1 MKVYL
6 DNCMFNRPFDNQT
19 NLRVRIE
26 TEAKLYIQEK
36 IKLGD
41 FFLIWSYIL
50 DFENFQNPFAER
62 KQAIAKWRNLAS
74 VDIEETALLLANAQ
88 FFVSLGIK
96 AKDALHVACAIEG
109 KADYFLSTDDK
120 LLKKLATQAQII
132 AINPVD
138 FIKVL
143 EHDY

>member
-1 MKVYL
+1 
-6 DNCMFNRPFDNQT
+6 MFNRPFDNQT
-19 NLRVRIE
+19 NLRIRIE
-26 TEAKLYIQEK
+26 TEAKLYVQEK

-41 FFLIWSYIL
+41 FFLVWSYIL

-74 VDIEETALLLANAQ
+74 VDIEETASLLENAK

-96 AKDALHVACAIEG
+96 PKDALHVACAIEG
-109 KADYFLSTDDK
+109 KAEYFLSTDDK
-120 LLKKLATQAQII
+120 LLKKLATQHQIK

-143 EHDY
+143 ENDY